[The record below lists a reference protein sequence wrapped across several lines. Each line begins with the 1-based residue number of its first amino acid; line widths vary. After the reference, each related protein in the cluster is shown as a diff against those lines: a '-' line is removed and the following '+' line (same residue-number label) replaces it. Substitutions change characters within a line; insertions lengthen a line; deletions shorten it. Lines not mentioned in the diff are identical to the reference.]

1 MGANCCGNSYNVI
14 GEEFVK
20 RVLKDESLKLKTFDY
35 IRLLNSV
42 ADIRVQQEI
51 FKVHID
57 EYLIPSYYKETA
69 NSEFQIYVKS
79 ILDYIMSQLKE
90 KNNMYLVI
98 MYFYVFINHE
108 NEKVNENL
116 FSIFRYI
123 AQILTVEDL
132 RFWLTKY
139 ITFCTKG
146 ITFTIWQKCN
156 DTSISQSLD
165 ELNTNVYS
173 EQNIKKLVSHL
184 MKNVEKEGEKAVVKL
199 EQFQE
204 ICKNYDL
211 SSYEGISSAINSV
224 I

>member
-1 MGANCCGNSYNVI
+1 MGTNCCGNSYNVI
-14 GEEFVK
+14 GEEFEK
-20 RVLKDESLKLKTFDY
+20 KVLKDESLKLKNYDY
-35 IRLLNSV
+35 IRLLNSI

-57 EYLIPSYYKETA
+57 EYLIPSYYKENE

-79 ILDYIMSQLKE
+79 IFDYIMSQLKE
-90 KNNMYLVI
+90 KNNMYIVL

-108 NEKVNENL
+108 NEKVDENL

-132 RFWLTKY
+132 KFWLTKY

-156 DTSISQSLD
+156 DTSISQTLD

-184 MKNVEKEGEKAVVKL
+184 LRNVEKEGEKSVVKL

-204 ICKNYDL
+204 MCKNYDL

>member
-1 MGANCCGNSYNVI
+1 MGTNCCGNSYNVI

-20 RVLKDESLKLKTFDY
+20 KVLKDESLKLKNYDY
-35 IRLLNSV
+35 IRLLNSI

-57 EYLIPSYYKETA
+57 EYLIPSYYKENE

-79 ILDYIMSQLKE
+79 IFDYIMSQLKE
-90 KNNMYLVI
+90 KNNMYIVL

-108 NEKVNENL
+108 NEKVDENL

-132 RFWLTKY
+132 KFWLTKY

-156 DTSISQSLD
+156 DTSISQTLD

-184 MKNVEKEGEKAVVKL
+184 LRNVEKEGEKSVVKL

-204 ICKNYDL
+204 MCKNYDL
-211 SSYEGISSAINSV
+211 SSYEGLSSAINSV

>member
-1 MGANCCGNSYNVI
+1 M
-14 GEEFVK
+14 
-20 RVLKDESLKLKTFDY
+20 KTFDY

-51 FKVHID
+51 FNVHID

-211 SSYEGISSAINSV
+211 SSYEGISTAINSV

>member
-1 MGANCCGNSYNVI
+1 MGTNCCGNSYNVI

-20 RVLKDESLKLKTFDY
+20 KVLKDESLKLKNYDY
-35 IRLLNSV
+35 IRLLNSI

-57 EYLIPSYYKETA
+57 EYLIPSYYKENE

-79 ILDYIMSQLKE
+79 IFDYIMSQLKE
-90 KNNMYLVI
+90 KNNMYLVL

-108 NEKVNENL
+108 NEKVDENL

-132 RFWLTKY
+132 KFWLTKY

-156 DTSISQSLD
+156 DTSISQTLD

-184 MKNVEKEGEKAVVKL
+184 LRNVEKEGEKSVVKL

-204 ICKNYDL
+204 MCKNYDL
-211 SSYEGISSAINSV
+211 SSYEGLSSAINSV

>member
-1 MGANCCGNSYNVI
+1 MGTNCCGNSYNVI

-20 RVLKDESLKLKTFDY
+20 KVLKDESLKLKNYDY
-35 IRLLNSV
+35 IRLLNSI

-57 EYLIPSYYKETA
+57 EYLIPSYYKENE

-79 ILDYIMSQLKE
+79 IFDYIMSQLKE
-90 KNNMYLVI
+90 KNNMYIVL

-132 RFWLTKY
+132 KFWLTKY

-156 DTSISQSLD
+156 DTSISQTLD

-184 MKNVEKEGEKAVVKL
+184 LRNIEKEGEKSVVKL

-204 ICKNYDL
+204 MCKNYDL

>member
-1 MGANCCGNSYNVI
+1 MGTNCCGNSYNMI

-20 RVLKDESLKLKTFDY
+20 KVLRDESLKLRTYDY

-57 EYLIPSYYKETA
+57 EYLIPSYYKENA
-69 NSEFQIYVKS
+69 NSEFQLYVKS
-79 ILDYIMSQLKE
+79 IFDYIMSQLKE
-90 KNNMYLVI
+90 KNNMYLVL

-132 RFWLTKY
+132 KFWLTKY

-156 DTSISQSLD
+156 DTSISQTLD

-184 MKNVEKEGEKAVVKL
+184 LRNVEKEGEKSVVKL

-204 ICKNYDL
+204 MCKNYDL

>member
-1 MGANCCGNSYNVI
+1 MGTNFCYISYNVI

-20 RVLKDESLKLKTFDY
+20 KVLKDESLKLKNYDY
-35 IRLLNSV
+35 IRLLNSI

-57 EYLIPSYYKETA
+57 EYLIPSYYKENE

-79 ILDYIMSQLKE
+79 IFDYIMSQLKE
-90 KNNMYLVI
+90 KNNMYIVL

-132 RFWLTKY
+132 KFWLTKY

-156 DTSISQSLD
+156 DTSISQTLD

-184 MKNVEKEGEKAVVKL
+184 LRNVEKEGEKSVVKL

-204 ICKNYDL
+204 MCKNYDL
-211 SSYEGISSAINSV
+211 SSYEGLSSAINSV

>member
-1 MGANCCGNSYNVI
+1 MGTNCCGNSYNVI

-20 RVLKDESLKLKTFDY
+20 KVLKDESLKLKNYDY
-35 IRLLNSV
+35 IRLLNSI

-57 EYLIPSYYKETA
+57 EYLIPSYYKENE

-79 ILDYIMSQLKE
+79 IFDYIMSQLKE
-90 KNNMYLVI
+90 KNNMYIVL

-132 RFWLTKY
+132 KFWLTKY

-156 DTSISQSLD
+156 DTSISQTLD

-184 MKNVEKEGEKAVVKL
+184 LRNIEKEGEKSVVKL

-204 ICKNYDL
+204 MCKNYDL
-211 SSYEGISSAINSV
+211 SSYEGLSSAINSV

>member
-1 MGANCCGNSYNVI
+1 MGTNCCGNSYNMI

-20 RVLKDESLKLKTFDY
+20 KVLKDESLKLKNYDY
-35 IRLLNSV
+35 IRLLNSI

-57 EYLIPSYYKETA
+57 EYLIPSYYKENE

-79 ILDYIMSQLKE
+79 IFDYIMSQLKE
-90 KNNMYLVI
+90 KNNMYIVL

-108 NEKVNENL
+108 NEKVDENL

-132 RFWLTKY
+132 KFWLTKY

-156 DTSISQSLD
+156 DTSISQTLD

-184 MKNVEKEGEKAVVKL
+184 LRNVEKEGEKSVVKL

-204 ICKNYDL
+204 MCKNYDL
-211 SSYEGISSAINSV
+211 SSYEGLSSAINSV

>member
-211 SSYEGISSAINSV
+211 SSYEGLSSAINSV

>member
-20 RVLKDESLKLKTFDY
+20 RVLKDESLKLKTYDY

-173 EQNIKKLVSHL
+173 EQNIKKLVSQL

>member
-20 RVLKDESLKLKTFDY
+20 RVLKDESLKLKTYDY

-98 MYFYVFINHE
+98 MYFYVFINHQ

>member
-1 MGANCCGNSYNVI
+1 MGTNCCGNSYNVI
-14 GEEFVK
+14 GEECVK
-20 RVLKDESLKLKTFDY
+20 KVLKDESLKLKNYDY
-35 IRLLNSV
+35 IRLLNSI

-57 EYLIPSYYKETA
+57 EYLIPSYYKENE

-79 ILDYIMSQLKE
+79 IFDYIMSQLKE
-90 KNNMYLVI
+90 KNNMYIVL

-132 RFWLTKY
+132 KFWLTKY

-156 DTSISQSLD
+156 DTSISQTLD

-184 MKNVEKEGEKAVVKL
+184 LRNIEKEGEKSVVKL

-204 ICKNYDL
+204 MCKNYDL
-211 SSYEGISSAINSV
+211 SSYEGLSSAINSV

>member
-20 RVLKDESLKLKTFDY
+20 RVLKDESLKLKTYDY

-98 MYFYVFINHE
+98 MYFYVFINHQ

-116 FSIFRYI
+116 YSIFKYI

-184 MKNVEKEGEKAVVKL
+184 MKSVEKEGEKAVVKI

>member
-1 MGANCCGNSYNVI
+1 MGTNCCGNSYNVI

-20 RVLKDESLKLKTFDY
+20 KVLKDESLKLKNYDY
-35 IRLLNSV
+35 IRLLNSI

-57 EYLIPSYYKETA
+57 EYLIPSYYKENE

-79 ILDYIMSQLKE
+79 IFDYIMSQLKE
-90 KNNMYLVI
+90 KNNMYIVL

-132 RFWLTKY
+132 KFWLTKY

-156 DTSISQSLD
+156 DTSISQTLD

-184 MKNVEKEGEKAVVKL
+184 LRNVEKEGEKSVVKL

-204 ICKNYDL
+204 MCKNYDL

>member
-1 MGANCCGNSYNVI
+1 MGTNCCGNSYNVI

-20 RVLKDESLKLKTFDY
+20 KVLKDESLKLKNYDY
-35 IRLLNSV
+35 IRLLNSI

-57 EYLIPSYYKETA
+57 EYLIPSYYKENA
-69 NSEFQIYVKS
+69 NSEFQLYVKS
-79 ILDYIMSQLKE
+79 IFDYIMSQLKE
-90 KNNMYLVI
+90 KNNMYLVL

-108 NEKVNENL
+108 NEKVDENL

-132 RFWLTKY
+132 KFWLTKY

-156 DTSISQSLD
+156 DTSISQTLD

-184 MKNVEKEGEKAVVKL
+184 LRNVEKEGEKSVVKL

-204 ICKNYDL
+204 MCKNYDL

>member
-1 MGANCCGNSYNVI
+1 MGTNCCGNSYNVI

-20 RVLKDESLKLKTFDY
+20 KVLKDESLKLKNYDY
-35 IRLLNSV
+35 IRLLNSI

-57 EYLIPSYYKETA
+57 EYLIPSYYKENA
-69 NSEFQIYVKS
+69 NSEFQLYVKS
-79 ILDYIMSQLKE
+79 IFDYIMSQLKE
-90 KNNMYLVI
+90 KNNMYIVL

-108 NEKVNENL
+108 NEKVDENL

-132 RFWLTKY
+132 KFWLTKY

-156 DTSISQSLD
+156 DTSISQTLD

-184 MKNVEKEGEKAVVKL
+184 LRNVEKEGEKSVVKL

-204 ICKNYDL
+204 MCKNYDL
-211 SSYEGISSAINSV
+211 SSYEGLSSAINSV

>member
-20 RVLKDESLKLKTFDY
+20 RVLKDESLKLKTYDY

>member
-20 RVLKDESLKLKTFDY
+20 RVLKDESLKLKTYDY

-98 MYFYVFINHE
+98 MYFYVFINHQ

-173 EQNIKKLVSHL
+173 EQNIKKLVSQL
-184 MKNVEKEGEKAVVKL
+184 MKNVDKEGEKAVVKL

>member
-1 MGANCCGNSYNVI
+1 MGTNCCGNSYNVI

-20 RVLKDESLKLKTFDY
+20 KVLKDESLKLKNYDY
-35 IRLLNSV
+35 IRLLNSI

-57 EYLIPSYYKETA
+57 EYLIPSYYKENE

-79 ILDYIMSQLKE
+79 IFDYIMSQLKE
-90 KNNMYLVI
+90 KNNMYIVL

-132 RFWLTKY
+132 KFWLTKY

-156 DTSISQSLD
+156 DTSISQTLD
-165 ELNTNVYS
+165 ELNTNV
-173 EQNIKKLVSHL
+173 
-184 MKNVEKEGEKAVVKL
+184 
-199 EQFQE
+199 
-204 ICKNYDL
+204 
-211 SSYEGISSAINSV
+211 
-224 I
+224 

>member
-1 MGANCCGNSYNVI
+1 MGTNCCGNSYNVI

-20 RVLKDESLKLKTFDY
+20 KVLKDESLKLKNYDY
-35 IRLLNSV
+35 IRLLNSI

-57 EYLIPSYYKETA
+57 EYLIPSYYKENA
-69 NSEFQIYVKS
+69 NSEFQLYVKS
-79 ILDYIMSQLKE
+79 IFDYIMSQLKE
-90 KNNMYLVI
+90 KNNMYLVL

-108 NEKVNENL
+108 NEKVDENL

-132 RFWLTKY
+132 KFWLTKY

-156 DTSISQSLD
+156 DTSISQTLD

-184 MKNVEKEGEKAVVKL
+184 LRNVEKEGEKSVVKL

-204 ICKNYDL
+204 MCKNYDL
-211 SSYEGISSAINSV
+211 SSYEGLSSAINSV

>member
-20 RVLKDESLKLKTFDY
+20 RVLKDESLKLKTYDY

-98 MYFYVFINHE
+98 MYLYVFINHE

>member
-20 RVLKDESLKLKTFDY
+20 RVLKDESLKLKTYDY

-57 EYLIPSYYKETA
+57 EYLIPSYYKENA

-98 MYFYVFINHE
+98 MYLYVFINHQ

-184 MKNVEKEGEKAVVKL
+184 MKNVEKMGEKAVVKL

-211 SSYEGISSAINSV
+211 SSYEGLSSAINSV

>member
-57 EYLIPSYYKETA
+57 EYLIPSYYNETA

>member
-1 MGANCCGNSYNVI
+1 MGTNCCGNSYNVI

-20 RVLKDESLKLKTFDY
+20 KVLKDESLKLKNYDY
-35 IRLLNSV
+35 IRLLNSI

-57 EYLIPSYYKETA
+57 EYLIPSYYKENE

-79 ILDYIMSQLKE
+79 IFDYIMSQLKE
-90 KNNMYLVI
+90 KNNMYLVL

-132 RFWLTKY
+132 KFWLTKY

-156 DTSISQSLD
+156 DTSISQTLD

-184 MKNVEKEGEKAVVKL
+184 LRNVEKEGEKSVVKL

-204 ICKNYDL
+204 MCKNYDL

>member
-173 EQNIKKLVSHL
+173 EQNIKKLVSQL

>member
-1 MGANCCGNSYNVI
+1 MGTNCCGNSYNVI

-20 RVLKDESLKLKTFDY
+20 KVLKDESLKLKNYDY
-35 IRLLNSV
+35 IRLLNSI

-57 EYLIPSYYKETA
+57 EYLIPSYYKENE

-79 ILDYIMSQLKE
+79 IFDYIMSQLKE
-90 KNNMYLVI
+90 KNNMYIVL

-108 NEKVNENL
+108 NEKVDENL

-132 RFWLTKY
+132 KFWLTKY

-156 DTSISQSLD
+156 DTSISQTLD

-184 MKNVEKEGEKAVVKL
+184 LRNVEKEGEKSVVKL

-204 ICKNYDL
+204 MCKNYDL

>member
-1 MGANCCGNSYNVI
+1 MGTNCCGNSYNVI

-20 RVLKDESLKLKTFDY
+20 KVLKDESLKLKNYDY
-35 IRLLNSV
+35 IRLLNSI

-57 EYLIPSYYKETA
+57 EYLIPSYYKENA
-69 NSEFQIYVKS
+69 NSEFQLYVKS
-79 ILDYIMSQLKE
+79 IFDYIMSQLKE
-90 KNNMYLVI
+90 KNNMYIVL

-132 RFWLTKY
+132 KFWLTKY

-156 DTSISQSLD
+156 DTSISQTLD

-184 MKNVEKEGEKAVVKL
+184 LRNIEKEGEKSVVKL

-204 ICKNYDL
+204 MCKNYDL
-211 SSYEGISSAINSV
+211 SSYEGLSSAINSV

>member
-1 MGANCCGNSYNVI
+1 MGTNCCGNSYNMI

-20 RVLKDESLKLKTFDY
+20 KVLRDESLKLKNYDY
-35 IRLLNSV
+35 IRLLNSI

-57 EYLIPSYYKETA
+57 EYLIPSYYKENA
-69 NSEFQIYVKS
+69 NSEFQLYVKS
-79 ILDYIMSQLKE
+79 IFDYIMSQLKE
-90 KNNMYLVI
+90 KNNMYIVL

-108 NEKVNENL
+108 NEKVDENL

-132 RFWLTKY
+132 KFWLTKY

-156 DTSISQSLD
+156 DTSISQTLD

-184 MKNVEKEGEKAVVKL
+184 LRNVEKEGEKSVVKL

-204 ICKNYDL
+204 MCKNYDL
-211 SSYEGISSAINSV
+211 SSYEGLSSAINSV

>member
-1 MGANCCGNSYNVI
+1 MGTNCCGNSYNVI

-20 RVLKDESLKLKTFDY
+20 KVLKDESLKLKNYDY
-35 IRLLNSV
+35 IRLLNSI

-57 EYLIPSYYKETA
+57 EYLIPSYYKENA
-69 NSEFQIYVKS
+69 NSEFQLYVKS
-79 ILDYIMSQLKE
+79 IFDYIMSQLKE
-90 KNNMYLVI
+90 KNNMYIVL

-132 RFWLTKY
+132 KFWLTKY

-156 DTSISQSLD
+156 DTSISQTLD

-184 MKNVEKEGEKAVVKL
+184 LRNVEKEGEKSVVKL

-204 ICKNYDL
+204 MCKNYDL